1 MKVYLTGGYGF
12 LGHYVYDLLVKGGH
26 RVFRDHSEE
35 MDLTRE
41 RECWDAIN
49 AEKPDAV
56 VHCAG
61 VVGGMVDNAKRQAD
75 YLVGNVQMGLNVLQ
89 AAVDAGVKKAV
100 VAGSSCMYPDPC
112 WGPYTTDEVW
122 RGAPYGG
129 NLGYGIAKRV
139 VAEACGLYRG
149 QHGLDAVCA
158 VLPNLYGPGA
168 DGTERGHFVANVVR
182 KVMEA
187 KKSGAKSVQMFGD
200 GKARRELIYV
210 EDAAKALVFALE
222 NNIGKPIMNFGVN
235 KEYTIA
241 EVVETIKILVGYEGE
256 VVWGEAKDNG
266 QERKFMQSFEA
277 QALGWKPET
286 SLISG
291 IRKTIEALPGH

>member
-12 LGHYVYDLLVKGGH
+12 LGSYVFSALVLGGH
-26 RVFRDHSEE
+26 RVFRDQSDTV
-35 MDLTRE
+35 DLTNE
-41 RECWDAIN
+41 RDCWDVIN
-49 AEKPDAV
+49 AEGVDAV
-56 VHCAG
+56 IHCAG
-61 VVGGMVDNAKRQAD
+61 IVGGMLDNAKRQSG

-89 AAVDAGVKKAV
+89 ACVDAKVKKVV

-112 WGPYTTDEVW
+112 WGPYGTDEVW

-149 QHGLDAVCA
+149 QYGLDAVCA

-182 KVMEA
+182 KIKKA
-187 KKSGAKSVQMFGD
+187 KEDFEYPVKMMGD

-222 NNIGKPIMNFGVN
+222 NDLGKPLMNFGVN
-235 KEYTIA
+235 KEYTVA
-241 EVVETIKILVGYEGE
+241 EVVEMVKILVGYEGGIE
-256 VVWGEAKDNG
+256 WGDAKDNG
-266 QERKFMQSFEA
+266 QERKIMESSEA
-277 QALGWKPET
+277 HLLGWKPQT

-291 IRKTIEALPGH
+291 IRKTIEAPGG

>member
-12 LGHYVYDLLVKGGH
+12 LGHYVHNVLTMHGH
-26 RVFRDHSEE
+26 KVFRHQSDIL
-35 MDLTRE
+35 DLTKE
-41 RECWDAIN
+41 GQCFNAIN
-49 AEKPDAV
+49 LEGVDAV
-56 VHCAG
+56 IHCAG
-61 VVGGMVDNAKRQAD
+61 IVGGMLDNAKRQAD

-89 AAVDAGVKKAV
+89 ACVDAKVKKVV

-112 WGPYTTDEVW
+112 WGPYGTDEVW

-149 QHGLDAVCA
+149 QYGIDAVCA

-168 DGTERGHFVANVVR
+168 DGSEKGHFVANVIR
-182 KVMEA
+182 KIKKA
-187 KKSGAKSVQMFGD
+187 KEDFEYPVKMIGD

-222 NNIGKPIMNFGVN
+222 NDLGKPLMNFGVN
-235 KEYTIA
+235 KEYTVA
-241 EVVETIKILVGYEGE
+241 EVVETVKILVEYDGGIE
-256 VVWGEAKDNG
+256 WGDAKDNG
-266 QERKFMQSFEA
+266 QERKIMESCEA
-277 QALGWKPET
+277 KALGWQPQV
-286 SLISG
+286 SLIEG
-291 IRKTIEALPGH
+291 IRRTVEAACG